1 MNSCYTEILLGA
13 NEHLKNKI
21 KLNKLEIDDLKHEKI
36 RADKIIG
43 LAEMVINSMT
53 KEIED
58 LHGEISSLEN
68 TIEALMASNK
78 LLKERLYKKDIG
90 GEGKC

>member
-1 MNSCYTEILLGA
+1 
-13 NEHLKNKI
+13 
-21 KLNKLEIDDLKHEKI
+21 
-36 RADKIIG
+36 
-43 LAEMVINSMT
+43 MVINSMT

-78 LLKERLYKKDIG
+78 LLKERLLNSR
-90 GEGKC
+90 EHSCL